1 MVESIIT
8 EDYSVNKLVEEKV
21 EETIVP
27 VSEVKSFAES
37 IITEDYTLNKLFENK
52 KEESVVEKV
61 PVVESIITEDYSV
74 NQFRKQSLQKPTW
87 NCP

>member
-21 EETIVP
+21 EETNVP

-37 IITEDYTLNKLFENK
+37 IITEDYTLNKLLENK
-52 KEESVVEKV
+52 KEESVV
-61 PVVESIITEDYSV
+61 
-74 NQFRKQSLQKPTW
+74 
-87 NCP
+87 